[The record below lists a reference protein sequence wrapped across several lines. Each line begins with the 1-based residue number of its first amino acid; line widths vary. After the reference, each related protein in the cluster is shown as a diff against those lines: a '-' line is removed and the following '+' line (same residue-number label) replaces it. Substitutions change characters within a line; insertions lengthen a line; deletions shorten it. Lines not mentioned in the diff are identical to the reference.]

1 MVTSSWEER
10 DRKFLRNLLEGLLFS
25 SPYPVSLGEME
36 KATGWEKEEIL
47 NALLELQTM
56 YEERGG
62 ALYIRRTGR
71 GWQMVVK
78 PEYGEVLRKR
88 LCLSSGRTL
97 SRSALETLAIVSLY
111 QPITKGEID
120 LKRGVDSTQTLR
132 NLLEMGL
139 VTVCGRS
146 DAPGRPLLYRV
157 TEKFFEV
164 FGLEGEEELE
174 KLKRLFVEKGYHGKA
189 Q

>member
-1 MVTSSWEER
+1 MAAFSSESR

-25 SPYPVSLGEME
+25 SSHPVSLGEME
-36 KATGWEKEEIL
+36 KATGWERQEIL
-47 NALLELQTM
+47 NALLELQTS
-56 YEERGG
+56 YEERDG
-62 ALYIRRTGR
+62 ALCIRRTSR

-78 PEYGEVLRKR
+78 PEYGEILRER
-88 LCLSSGRTL
+88 LCCSSGRTI

-120 LKRGVDSTQTLR
+120 LKRGVDSTQALR

-157 TEKFFEV
+157 TEKFFEA

-174 KLKRLFVEKGYHGKA
+174 KLKRLFIEKGSHGKT

>member
-1 MVTSSWEER
+1 MGKVTR
-10 DRKFLRNLLEGLLFS
+10 R
-25 SPYPVSLGEME
+25 E
-36 KATGWEKEEIL
+36 KTEIL
-47 NALLELQTM
+47 NALLELQRA
-56 YEERGG
+56 YEERDG
-62 ALYIRRTGR
+62 ALCIRKTGK

-78 PEYGEVLRKR
+78 PEYGRLLRER
-88 LCLSSGRTL
+88 LCLASEKVL

-120 LKRGVDSTQTLR
+120 LKRGVDSTQALR
-132 NLLEMGL
+132 SLLEIGL
-139 VTVCGRS
+139 VAVCGKS
-146 DAPGRPLLYRV
+146 SAPGRPFLYRV

-174 KLKRLFVEKGYHGKA
+174 KLKRLFSEKRNYGEA

>member
-1 MVTSSWEER
+1 MQ
-10 DRKFLRNLLEGLLFS
+10 DRKFLQNLLEGLLFS
-25 SPYPVSLGEME
+25 SPYPVSLKEMGKVTRRE
-36 KATGWEKEEIL
+36 KTEIL
-47 NALLELQTM
+47 NALLELQRA
-56 YEERGG
+56 YEERDG
-62 ALYIRRTGR
+62 ALCIRKTGK

-78 PEYGEVLRKR
+78 PEYGRLLRER
-88 LCLSSGRTL
+88 LCLASEKVL

-120 LKRGVDSTQTLR
+120 LKRGVDSTQALR
-132 NLLEMGL
+132 SLLEIGL
-139 VTVCGRS
+139 VAVCGKS
-146 DAPGRPLLYRV
+146 SAPGRPFLYRV

-174 KLKRLFVEKGYHGKA
+174 KLKRLFSEKRNYGEA